1 MENIKKKIKELVP
14 AEAEVSKIEFEGP
27 EISIYSKNPEFFFN
41 GGNNIVSNL
50 AKELKKRIN
59 VRTDKSL
66 NLGYEEAEEKIRAIL
81 PEDAGLRR
89 VYFNDSFS
97 EVVLE
102 ALKPGLV
109 IGKGG
114 ETSKRIIVETGWT
127 PKIIRAPTQDSKIL
141 TGIRYYL
148 HKHSKERKQILKDTA
163 QQLYREIEQKPTDW
177 ARFTALGGF
186 SQVGRSAFL
195 LETRHTRVLVDCGI
209 DPASN
214 EDPFPYIGA
223 LKIPLSEI
231 DAVVISHA
239 HLDHHGFLPYL
250 IRMGYKGP
258 VYCTE
263 PTRELMALM
272 QFDYINVIAKDRD
285 PPYKEGDVKRT
296 VLHCIPREYG
306 EVTDI
311 SPDIR
316 MTFYNAAHILGSA
329 SIHFNIAGG
338 THNLLYSA
346 DFKFG
351 FTRLFNNIEVN
362 YPRLETLILE
372 GTTSGKNDIS
382 PNRMDAEERLLK
394 IINETIEKGGNVL
407 IPAFAVGRSQE
418 MMLVLENFYRQNLL
432 AKDVKVYVDGMTKE
446 ASAVHTAYPEFLR
459 DSVRRR
465 VLQNDSP
472 FTSDLFEIAP
482 KNRKELLNKGKAII
496 IASSG
501 MLTGGSSVDYFYK
514 MAENPNNTLLIVGY
528 QAEGSLG
535 RKLQK
540 GVRRIPAV
548 INGKTKVLDVK
559 MRIETA
565 LGFSGHSDRKQL
577 LAYLN
582 NLRPKPKQIILDHGE
597 SGKLHEFAS
606 FVSHRFKVATKVPKN
621 LEAIR
626 LV

>member
-1 MENIKKKIKELVP
+1 MEEIKNKIHELVP
-14 AEAEVSKIEFEGP
+14 EQGKITKIEFEGP
-27 EISIYSKNPEFFFN
+27 EISVYTEKPEYFFN
-41 GGNNIVSNL
+41 GGNNTVSNL

-66 NLGYEEAEEKIRAIL
+66 NLDNVEAEEKIRALL
-81 PEDAGLRR
+81 PEDAGLKR

-127 PKIIRAPTQDSKIL
+127 PKIIRAPTQDSKTL

-148 HKHSKERKQILKDTA
+148 HKHSKERKQILKETA
-163 QQLYREIEQKPTDW
+163 RKLYREIQVRPTDW
-177 ARFTALGGF
+177 ARMTALGGF
-186 SQVGRSAFL
+186 SQVGRSSFI

-214 EDPFPYIGA
+214 DDPFPYLGS
-223 LKIPLSEI
+223 LKIPLTEL

-250 IRMGYKGP
+250 IRMGYQGP

-272 QFDYINVIAKDRD
+272 QFDYINLMEKDKEA
-285 PPYKEGDVKRT
+285 PYKEADVKKT
-296 VLHCIPREYG
+296 VLHCIPRDYG

-311 SPDIR
+311 APDLR
-316 MTFYNAAHILGSA
+316 MAFYNSAHILGAA
-329 SIHFNIAGG
+329 SVHFNIAGG
-338 THNLLYSA
+338 SHNLLYSS

-351 FTRLFNNIEVN
+351 FTRLFNNIELN

-372 GTTSGKNDIS
+372 GTTSGKADMS
-382 PNRMDAEERLLK
+382 PNRMDSEERLLQ
-394 IINETIEKGGNVL
+394 IINDTISRGGNVL

-418 MMLVLENFYRQNLL
+418 MMLVLENFYKQNLL
-432 AKDVKVYVDGMTKE
+432 PADVNVYVDGMTKE
-446 ASAVHTAYPEFLR
+446 ASAIHTAYPEFLR
-459 DSVRRR
+459 DSIRRR

-472 FTSDLFEIAP
+472 FTSDLFKEVP
-482 KNRKELLNKGKAII
+482 KNRAEILEKGRAII

-501 MLTGGSSVDYFYK
+501 MLTGGSSLDYFYR
-514 MAENPNNTLLIVGY
+514 MAEDEKNTLLIVGY

-540 GVRRIPAV
+540 GVRRIPIV
-548 INGKTKVLDVK
+548 SNGKTKMLDVK

-582 NLRPKPKQIILDHGE
+582 GLKPRPRQIILDHGE
-597 SGKLHEFAS
+597 QGKLEEFGS
-606 FVSHRFKVATKVPKN
+606 FLSSRFNVSVKIPEN

-626 LV
+626 LM